1 MCSIDFLR
9 LTHYFPEWP
18 KFPPAVGPIPAQE
31 FTQSIKSGVG
41 EEHDA
46 EKRQTDKHTV
56 WKCENTQTNRGEKG
70 GKTNIRGSHILRSPH
85 LPKETNTGTRKL
97 DKEMRKCNT
106 VIIVNCR
113 KRVKCGGFSIPFWG
127 ITPDQ
132 LRLNSWDQRWIL
144 QIRPDYFSL
153 PGLPS
158 FSRFQQTCRNLW
170 VFVTPPQ
177 G

>member
-1 MCSIDFLR
+1 
-9 LTHYFPEWP
+9 
-18 KFPPAVGPIPAQE
+18 
-31 FTQSIKSGVG
+31 
-41 EEHDA
+41 
-46 EKRQTDKHTV
+46 
-56 WKCENTQTNRGEKG
+56 
-70 GKTNIRGSHILRSPH
+70 
-85 LPKETNTGTRKL
+85 
-97 DKEMRKCNT
+97 MRKCNT

-170 VFVTPPQ
+170 VFVTPPKDGRVIWWGDELMRWQ
-177 G
+177 VSKCRRPASTLLIGLPERAVGGGGGGLKIWILKLNRIIHFKIVSALLSHVFDSGRNGFRAFCLHGLSLFQMQPKKSFWEKAVKI